1 MTRRLL
7 RSRTIVTPSGVV
19 DGAVAIEGEKIVAVL
34 RATEVPADAV
44 DLGDAAI
51 LPGIVDSHAHLN
63 EPGRTEWEGF
73 DTATRAAAAG
83 GVTTI
88 VDMPLNCIPVTTSLA
103 ALREKRAA
111 VADHAHVDYAF
122 WGGVVPGNDGEL
134 AAMIDDGIAGAKAFL
149 CHSGIDDF
157 PASTEQDLRRA
168 MPVLAKANR
177 PLLVHAELES
187 HAAALDHAARDY
199 ATYLA
204 SRPARWEVDAVKLCA
219 KLCAEFRGP
228 VHIVHLS
235 AADALG
241 EAEAAQRRG
250 LPFSLETCP
259 HYLVLAAEE
268 IADGH
273 TEFKCAPPIREQ
285 ANRERLWEALR
296 RGAISLVVSDHSPC
310 TPQLKKFESG
320 DFMAAWGGI
329 ASLQFGLSLIWTE
342 AQPRGFVLSDLARWM
357 SAAPAQLA
365 GIADRKGAI
374 AVGHDADL
382 VVFDPKTRFTI
393 EPAIIQ
399 FRHKVTP
406 YLGRTLTGVVRETIL
421 RGTTVFRDDELPTSA
436 RGIETRPRGNT

>member
-1 MTRRLL
+1 MTRVL
-7 RSRTIVTPSGVV
+7 RSRTIVTRASVL
-19 DGAVAIEGEKIVAVL
+19 DGAVAIEGEKIAAIL
-34 RATEVPADAV
+34 SANEVPRDAV

-51 LPGIVDSHAHLN
+51 LPGVVDSHAHLN

-134 AAMIDDGIAGAKAFL
+134 AAMIEDGIAGAKAFL

-157 PASTEQDLRRA
+157 PASTEKDLRLA
-168 MPVLAKANR
+168 MPVLAKAKR
-177 PLLVHAELES
+177 PLLLHAEIES
-187 HAAALDHAARDY
+187 GATAHDHAARDY

-204 SRPARWEVDAVKLCA
+204 SRPSSWEVDAVRLCA
-219 KLCAEFRGP
+219 RLCAEFRGP

-235 AADALG
+235 AADALREG
-241 EAEAAQRRG
+241 EAAQKRG
-250 LPFSLETCP
+250 LPFSFETCP

-273 TEFKCAPPIREQ
+273 TEFKCAPPIRDK

-296 RGAISLVVSDHSPC
+296 RGEISLVVSDHSPC
-310 TPQLKKFESG
+310 TPQLKKMDSG
-320 DFMAAWGGI
+320 DFLSAWGGI
-329 ASLQFGLSLIWTE
+329 ASLQFGLSLIWTD
-342 AQPRGFVLSDLARWM
+342 AKKRGFALADLARWM
-357 SAAPAQLA
+357 SAAPAKLA

-374 AVGHDADL
+374 AVGYDADL
-382 VVFDPKTRFTI
+382 VVFDPTTRFTVQP
-393 EPAIIQ
+393 EIIH
-399 FRHKVTP
+399 FRHKLTP
-406 YLGRTLTGVVRETIL
+406 YMGRTLDGVVRETIL
-421 RGTTVFRDDELPTSA
+421 RGTTVYRNGTFPTSA
-436 RGIETRPRGNT
+436 RGRETRPRGDA